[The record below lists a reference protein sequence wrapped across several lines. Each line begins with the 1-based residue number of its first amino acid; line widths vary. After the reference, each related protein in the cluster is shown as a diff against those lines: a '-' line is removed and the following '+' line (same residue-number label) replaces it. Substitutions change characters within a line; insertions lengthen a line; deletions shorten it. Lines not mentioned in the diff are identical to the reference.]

1 MDNLIKKGGGNLNGK
16 LYGVVPAH
24 KMAVFQPLQETQQ
37 LLELHII
44 IQMDM
49 MLVEQ
54 VLQALAWV
62 TALGVHQI
70 VILLVQVF
78 VRAGTVVK
86 VEYFIELILL
96 IME

>member
-1 MDNLIKKGGGNLNGK
+1 M
-16 LYGVVPAH
+16 V
-24 KMAVFQPLQETQQ
+24 
-37 LLELHII
+37 
-44 IQMDM
+44 
-49 MLVEQ
+49 LVEQ

-70 VILLVQVF
+70 VVLLVQVF

-86 VEYFIELILL
+86 MEYLIELILL

>member
-16 LYGVVPAH
+16 LYGVALAH
-24 KMAVFQPLQETQQ
+24 KMVVFQPLQETQQ

-49 MLVEQ
+49 VLVEQ

-70 VILLVQVF
+70 VVMLVQVF
-78 VRAGTVVK
+78 VRAGTVIKMV
-86 VEYFIELILL
+86 YLIELILL
-96 IME
+96 IMG